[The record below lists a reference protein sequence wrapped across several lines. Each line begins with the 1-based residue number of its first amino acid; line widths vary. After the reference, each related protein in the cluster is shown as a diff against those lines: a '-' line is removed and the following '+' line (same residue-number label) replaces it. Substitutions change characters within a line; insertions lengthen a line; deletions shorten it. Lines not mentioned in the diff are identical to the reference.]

1 MEAGL
6 TLDDA
11 AKWVERALREGGL
24 ELGRPSTPPGKT
36 VLSWRKECREG
47 SLDSPSV
54 REYRSQINTGHC
66 QGHLEGEALLAAIRK
81 ALRAVASLFR

>member
-11 AKWVERALREGGL
+11 AKCVEVALREGGMQ
-24 ELGRPSTPPGKT
+24 LGRPTTAPGKT
-36 VLSWRKECREG
+36 VLNWRKECREG
-47 SLDSPSV
+47 SLDSPWV

-66 QGHLEGEALLAAIRK
+66 QGHLEGEALIAAIRK
-81 ALRAVASLFR
+81 ALRAVASSFR